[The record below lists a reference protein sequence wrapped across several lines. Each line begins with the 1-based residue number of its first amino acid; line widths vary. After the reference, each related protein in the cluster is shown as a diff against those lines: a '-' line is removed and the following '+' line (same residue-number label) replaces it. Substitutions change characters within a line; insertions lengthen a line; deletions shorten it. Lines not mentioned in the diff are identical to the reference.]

1 MRVTDGHS
9 LGEEAAVVVRQAVSL
24 ATRRGHAQVTPLHI
38 ASAMLSSPA
47 PASILRAWCIRS
59 QSHPLQHN
67 LLDLCLDL
75 ALGRLALTVAH
86 HGGDPVPS
94 NAFVAVLKRAQARPY
109 RRTGGAGGKVELEKL
124 VTSVLDDPSPAS
136 HVRASVVASLE
147 QSTRAG
153 CDVVARSPNPV
164 ADGIIAGEGQPSLQ
178 TVPVGSG
185 CQPSKAKSGAGRSAT
200 FGGTEPDK
208 TTANIHPWLRRFKD
222 KTPIRLTYSGTSLQA
237 DAACRLRKFTE
248 LTATNLRILC
258 DALELSVPWHGS
270 NVPGISSTV
279 LRCRSGVTRT
289 KPSGTSSSTWLL
301 FLGRDGGG
309 KMAVARELARLVFG
323 SYAEFTALQVQ
334 GNADIPAHGSKLAL
348 KRPRSTDTDNDGD
361 LMARL
366 FEAVR
371 ENPHR
376 VILIDGVDRLDCDS
390 EMQIKSAVTGGG
402 MVRGCNGD
410 VVGLED
416 AIIVLSASDVLD
428 SRYLASSSSPRV
440 KRRFCGQNRE
450 EGGSVEME
458 VRSRHRQGLDL
469 NVCAVGEEDGLAD
482 DDGILNAV
490 DGVFLFN

>member
-1 MRVTDGHS
+1 
-9 LGEEAAVVVRQAVSL
+9 
-24 ATRRGHAQVTPLHI
+24 
-38 ASAMLSSPA
+38 MLSSPA
-47 PASILRAWCIRS
+47 PASILRAACIRS

-75 ALGRLALTVAH
+75 ALGRLAVTVAH

-124 VTSVLDDPSPAS
+124 VVSVLDDPSVDRVMRAVGFSSS
-136 HVRASVVASLE
+136 HVRDSVVASLE
-147 QSTRAG
+147 ESTGAG

-164 ADGIIAGEGQPSLQ
+164 ADGIIAGGGQPCLQ

-185 CQPSKAKSGAGRSAT
+185 CQASKAKSGVARPAT
-200 FGGTEPDK
+200 FDGTEPEK
-208 TTANIHPWLRRFKD
+208 TTANIPPWLRRFKD

-237 DAACRLRKFTE
+237 DAACRRRKFTE
-248 LTATNLRILC
+248 LTATNLKILC
-258 DALELSVPWHGS
+258 DALELRVPWHG
-270 NVPGISSTV
+270 NIVPSISTIV

-334 GNADIPAHGSKLAL
+334 GNADIPAHGSKLVL

-390 EMQIKSAVTGGG
+390 EMQIKNAVTGGG

-440 KRRFCGQNRE
+440 KRRFSRQNRE
-450 EGGSVEME
+450 EGGAMEME

-469 NVCAVGEEDGLAD
+469 NVCTVDEEDSLAD
-482 DDGILNAV
+482 DDGILNVV